1 MIDATSNTAAMQAF
15 TKDLATYSALSGKT
29 AAETL
34 ARQGDKLRFAMQR
47 GMKRQAPK
55 KGAIRSELEALG
67 AVRVRPSIQNRV
79 KRGRGGR
86 NVRQEQVRR
95 EINARES
102 AKGYLAYGFV
112 MSDWRKGG
120 FRSQLAKVEANKDT
134 LHHAK
139 GGFVSK
145 ISPSGKGNDRSLRL
159 LSVAAEVGT
168 IASKRG
174 ILSAAIAEVRAD
186 MGVYIER
193 KQGEKAAQTFKGV
206 YR

>member
-1 MIDATSNTAAMQAF
+1 MIDAAANTDAMRAF

-34 ARQGDKLRFAMQR
+34 ARQGDKLRFALQR
-47 GMKRQAPK
+47 GFKKQAPK
-55 KGAIRSELEALG
+55 KGEIRAELLSLG
-67 AVRVRPSIQNRV
+67 AVRVRPSIKNRV
-79 KRGRGGR
+79 RRGRGGR

-102 AKGYLAYGFV
+102 AKGYLAYGFTLPK
-112 MSDWRKGG
+112 WRKGG
-120 FRSQLAKVEANKDT
+120 FRGQLSKVEANQDT

-145 ISPSGKGNDRSLRL
+145 ISPRGKGNDRSLRL

-168 IASKRG
+168 IASQRG
-174 ILSAAIAEVRAD
+174 LISAAIAEVRAD
-186 MGVYIER
+186 MGHYIAR
-193 KQGEKAAQTFKGV
+193 KQGEKAEQTFKRA